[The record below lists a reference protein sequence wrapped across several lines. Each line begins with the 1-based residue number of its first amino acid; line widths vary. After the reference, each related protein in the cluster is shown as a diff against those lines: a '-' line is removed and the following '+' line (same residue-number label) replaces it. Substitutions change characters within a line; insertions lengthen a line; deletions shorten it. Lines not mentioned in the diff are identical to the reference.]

1 MKRSVA
7 RRKYRYGRSV
17 WTTFTGW
24 GMVLSAAGA
33 IGCVLWGVG
42 PYPPLHAETAM
53 VALSLLF
60 AAAWI
65 ISSLRASR
73 RKSYW
78 LRRGPASARPFRHSS
93 VDDGEYGSRT
103 LVWFVALLVP
113 LATLACFAMGLM
125 VSPEYGR
132 ETARLDAAGWGE
144 HPATVVRLAGDPV
157 RGQDDPDGPV
167 YYETDLVLR
176 VPYDDG
182 PREVTKRAMT
192 TRHAPKAGTTI
203 QLYYAPGD
211 PRPDSPVLT
220 DGRRQRP
227 GLANL
232 NFHLILGLVLIVPP
246 AAILKGA
253 LEWDMTSRVRRFS
266 PVVHLPALGILVLGL
281 LLLLPTALGGESAGP
296 ASFLSCVT
304 PGAALAWVWRTA

>member
-1 MKRSVA
+1 
-7 RRKYRYGRSV
+7 
-17 WTTFTGW
+17 
-24 GMVLSAAGA
+24 MVLSAAGA
-33 IGCVLWGVG
+33 VGCVLWGVG
-42 PYPPLHAETAM
+42 PYPPLYAETAM
-53 VALSLLF
+53 AALSLLF

-65 ISSLRASR
+65 VSSRRAPR

-78 LRRGPASARPFRHSS
+78 PRRGPASTRPFR
-93 VDDGEYGSRT
+93 DTAGDGGEYGGRV

-113 LATLACFAMGLM
+113 LATLASLAVAFM
-125 VSPEYGR
+125 VTPEYGR

-157 RGQDDPDGPV
+157 RRQDDSDGPV
-167 YYETDLVLR
+167 YHQTDVVLR
-176 VPYDDG
+176 IPYDDG

-192 TRHAPKAGTTI
+192 TRSAPKAGATI
-203 QLYYAPGD
+203 RLYYAPGD

-227 GLANL
+227 GLAGL
-232 NFHLILGLVLIVPP
+232 NFYLLLGLVLTVPP

-253 LEWDMTSRVRRFS
+253 LDWDMTPRVRRFR

-281 LLLLPTALGGESAGP
+281 LLLLPTALAWQPAGP
-296 ASFLSCVT
+296 AAFLSCFT

>member
-1 MKRSVA
+1 MKRSVG
-7 RRKYRYGRSV
+7 RRKYPYGRSV
-17 WTTFTGW
+17 WTTLTGW

-42 PYPPLHAETAM
+42 PYPPLHAEAAM

-78 LRRGPASARPFRHSS
+78 PRRGPASASPFRHTS
-93 VDDGEYGSRT
+93 VDDGEYGGRA
-103 LVWFVALLVP
+103 LVWFVAVLVP

-144 HPATVVRLAGDPV
+144 HPATILRLAGDPV
-157 RGQDDPDGPV
+157 RGQDDLDGPV

-176 VPYDDG
+176 VPYDNG
-182 PREVTKRAMT
+182 TREVTKRAMT

-232 NFHLILGLVLIVPP
+232 NFYLILGLVLIVPP
-246 AAILKGA
+246 AAILKGS
-253 LEWDMTSRVRRFS
+253 LEWDMTPRVRRFR

-281 LLLLPTALGGESAGP
+281 LLLLPTALGWESAGP
-296 ASFLSCVT
+296 AAFLSCVT